1 MALFNLFLKV
11 FNEKLS
17 ANIILAFLVA
27 FKAFYCQLHHC
38 TQFRGRLVYQY
49 VVKCHCSTIS
59 KVVGRCQWKFL
70 LPMYFLLLHR
80 CVTSIFD
87 PKILSQN
94 IQKISENRRCI
105 VLLKYQL
112 NNPHEKL
119 DNSGQSI
126 DLEGSKFI

>member
-80 CVTSIFD
+80 CVKSILD
-87 PKILSQN
+87 LKILSQN
-94 IQKISENRRCI
+94 IQKNT
-105 VLLKYQL
+105 VM
-112 NNPHEKL
+112 P
-119 DNSGQSI
+119 I